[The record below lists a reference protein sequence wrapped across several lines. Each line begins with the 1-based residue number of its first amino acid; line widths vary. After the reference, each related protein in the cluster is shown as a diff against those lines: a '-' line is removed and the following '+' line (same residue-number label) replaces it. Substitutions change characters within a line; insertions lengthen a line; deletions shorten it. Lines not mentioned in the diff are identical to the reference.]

1 MKTYTIL
8 KRHLLPFLGWYAGM
22 ILLTILIDL
31 MLHRL
36 GLRFIGLYLGYAGT
50 AAIIVSF
57 VYSLRKR
64 RYIKSGSPKQYL
76 EFHEY
81 LAWAGSVMLLVHA
94 GVHFN
99 AQLAW
104 LAVVMLLVNVASGL
118 TGKFL
123 LRESVVSLQTSR
135 DELIRRGA
143 SAEEADRQLFFDSLI
158 VGAMRKWREIH
169 LPIALI
175 FGILAA
181 LHIFTEMMFAK

>member
-1 MKTYTIL
+1 
-8 KRHLLPFLGWYAGM
+8 M
-22 ILLTILIDL
+22 ILLTILIDFI
-31 MLHRL
+31 LHKL
-36 GLRFIGLYLGYAGT
+36 GLQSAGLYLGYTGT
-50 AAIIVSF
+50 MAILISF

-64 RYIKSGSPKQYL
+64 RFIRSGSPRRYL

-81 LAWAGSVMLLVHA
+81 TAWAGSVMILVHA

-99 AQLAW
+99 SQLAW

-123 LRESVVSLQTSR
+123 LRESAEVLQLSR
-135 DELIRRGA
+135 KELIDQGI

-175 FGILAA
+175 FGILAV